1 MERSGSAVG
10 GAGSGTTMA
19 RSSVEDNVTRLVEPV
34 AHGRGLELV
43 EVEFRP
49 AGRRSVLRIT
59 LDRDGG
65 IGLDDLAEAS
75 REMSDVLDV
84 HDAVPGAYS
93 LECSSPGVNRP
104 LRRPEDFARFV
115 GMAVRVRTHAPI
127 DGART
132 FLGKLVTAGADTIE
146 IEDASRGR
154 VVVPLADVDR
164 ANYEHDFAAGRRP
177 RRA

>member
-1 MERSGSAVG
+1 
-10 GAGSGTTMA
+10 MA
-19 RSSVEDNVTRLVEPV
+19 RSSVEDNVTRLVEPL
-34 AHGRGLELV
+34 AQARGLELV
-43 EVEFRP
+43 DVEFRP
-49 AGRRSVLRIT
+49 AGRRSVLRVT
-59 LDRDGG
+59 LDREGG

-75 REMSDVLDV
+75 REMSDLLDV
-84 HDAVPGAYS
+84 HDAVPGIYT

-104 LRRPEDFARFV
+104 LRRAEDFARFV
-115 GMAVRVRTHAPI
+115 GEAVRVRTIAPI
-127 DGART
+127 EGTRL
-132 FLGKLVTAGADTIE
+132 FVGRLVAADDDRIE